1 MGPLGAAYTTEYEN
15 LAFHPGS
22 TRTNFSAVATK
33 AGQIGSLGQRGTAAP
48 GLRHLGLST
57 NVAWAISLPAVP
69 ATGLS
74 PFRALLLNPRPTR
87 RTGGIMIGLIRAAI
101 IGASLVFGLISA
113 QAADKPFKR
122 DDLADSAIKLEAQI
136 KTEAGAINKS
146 ATALR
151 SDADAAFRR
160 NDMRT
165 GLQILGQIAATTPE
179 DGGNWLRLARTIFQI
194 RPATSSEQTFLLE
207 RASTAAYIAYQ
218 RAANASDEANALAL
232 LGRAMAE
239 RKLWR
244 PALDALRL
252 SLDLREVA
260 DVRASYEKMRDEH
273 GFRLLDYTIDSDSAS
288 PRACFQFSE
297 ELARRTDFTPFVAL
311 AGNDKPALS
320 SEGKQLCV
328 DGLKHGE
335 RYNINLRAG
344 LPSTVREGLP
354 KSAEFNV
361 YVRDRKPFVRFTGRA
376 YVLPRTG
383 QRGIPLV
390 SVNTPSVAVEVFRI
404 GDRNLINTVVDGDFQ
419 RSLSRYELSNLG
431 DERGVKVWSGQLAT
445 AMTLNQDVTTAFPVD
460 EAIGTM
466 LPGVYVMIA
475 TAKGPGSD
483 TGDDDGGL
491 ATQWF
496 IVSDLGLT
504 AFSGNDGIHVFVNS
518 LASTDAVARA
528 EVRLVARNNE
538 ILATRT
544 TDDSGHAVFEAGLAR
559 GEGGL
564 SPAMLTVST
573 DKADYAFLSLKSSA
587 FDLSD
592 RGVAGRAAPAAAD
605 AFVYA
610 ERGVYRSNE
619 TVYLTALLRD
629 GQGNAV
635 SGGPLTLVVERP
647 DGVEFRRAV
656 LPDQGAGGRTLA
668 VALNSAVPAGTWR
681 VRAFTDPKGNS
692 VGETTFMV
700 EDYIPER
707 IDFDVTAKEKQIK
720 VDAPAELKVDGH
732 FLYGAP
738 ASDLQLEGDML
749 VATAAERPGFPGYQ
763 FGVDD
768 EENASNER
776 TPIEDL
782 PETDTNGAARFPV
795 SLPTAPTSTRP
806 QEAQIFIRMAEA
818 GGRAVERKIVLP
830 VTPTSAMIGVKP
842 LFGENNV
849 AEGDKAAFDVVFVSA
864 DGRPLARDGLR
875 YELLKIETRY
885 QWYRQNSSWEFE
897 PVKSTSRV
905 ADGDLVVMADHPARI
920 ILSPQ
925 PGRYRLDVKTTETDG
940 PLTSV
945 QFDVGWYSDGSAD
958 SPDLLET
965 SIDKP
970 EYQSG
975 DTMVVSVNARTAG
988 KLTINVL
995 GDRLLTTQTIDVK
1008 QGTAQVRIQV
1018 GKDWGSGAYV
1028 VATLRRPLDAAAS
1041 RMPGRAIG
1049 LKWFG
1054 IDKKARTL
1062 QVNLSPPALVRPN
1075 STLKLPVKLTG
1086 LSPGEDAKVVVAAV
1100 DVGILNLTNYKPPA
1114 PDDYYLGQ
1122 RRLTA
1127 EIRDVYGQLID
1138 GMQGTR
1144 GQLKTGGDS
1153 AGAEL
1158 QGSPPTQKPLALYS
1172 GIVTVAAD
1180 GTAEISFNIPEF
1192 AGTARVMAIAWTATK
1207 LGRATIDVT
1216 VRDPVVLT
1224 TTLPRFLLTGDHGT
1238 MSIDLDNVEG
1248 APGDYAVNVKASGPV
1263 KVSGRAQ
1270 PSVKLAAKQ
1279 RSSMSLGLDA
1289 GGAGTAAL
1297 DVDIKGPNG
1306 MSLTRHYALDVKA
1319 ATQVL
1324 TRRSVRTLAKGES
1337 LTLTSDMFSDLVDG
1351 TGTVSI
1357 SANLSAALDAA
1368 TILKALD
1375 RYPYGCS
1382 EQITSRAMPL
1392 LYVNDLAAGAHLAM
1406 DTTIDQRIRDAID
1419 RLLARQGSNGSFG
1432 LWSAGGDDAWLDA
1445 YVTDFLTRAREKG
1458 FAVPDVLFRS
1468 ALDRIRNS
1476 VVNSEEPEKDGGRN
1490 LAYGLYV
1497 LARNGTA
1504 PIGDLRYLA
1513 DTKLNN
1519 LATPIAKAQLAAA
1532 LALVGDKARA
1542 ERVYA
1547 AAVDSLAPKPVIEFG
1562 RADYGSALRDAAALV
1577 SLAGEGNAPKATLMQ
1592 AVSRV
1597 EAARGL
1603 SPYTSTQENAWL
1615 VLAARALAKET
1626 MALDFDG
1633 APIKTA
1639 LYRSYKAAEMAGK
1652 PIRIT
1657 NTGDAPIQTVVSV
1670 GGSPKT
1676 PEPPVANGFNIER
1689 NYFTLDGKPAD
1700 VSKVKQ
1706 NDRFAVV
1713 LKITEAKPEFGHI
1726 MVSDY
1731 LPAGFEIDNP
1741 HIVSSGD
1748 TGTLS
1753 WIEDGEEPENT
1764 EFRDDRFTAAI
1775 DRTANDNAIFTVAYV
1790 VRAVSPGKY
1799 VLPQAYVEDMYN
1811 PSRYGRTGT
1820 GSVEVRSA
1828 K

>member
-1 MGPLGAAYTTEYEN
+1 
-15 LAFHPGS
+15 
-22 TRTNFSAVATK
+22 
-33 AGQIGSLGQRGTAAP
+33 
-48 GLRHLGLST
+48 
-57 NVAWAISLPAVP
+57 
-69 ATGLS
+69 
-74 PFRALLLNPRPTR
+74 
-87 RTGGIMIGLIRAAI
+87 MIGLVRAAL
-101 IGASLVFGLISA
+101 IGATLAFGLISA

-136 KTEAGAINKS
+136 KTEAGAVNKS
-146 ATALR
+146 GAALKA
-151 SDADAAFRR
+151 DADTAFRR

-165 GLQILGQIAATTPE
+165 GLQILGQIAATAP
-179 DGGNWLRLARTIFQI
+179 DDSGNWLKLARTIFQI
-194 RPATSSEQTFLLE
+194 KPANGNEQTFLLE

-218 RAANASDEANALAL
+218 RAANAGDEADALAV
-232 LGRAMAE
+232 LGRALSD

-244 PALDALRL
+244 PSLDALRL

-260 DVRASYEKMRDEH
+260 DVRVQYEKMRDEH
-273 GFRLLDYTIDSDSAS
+273 GFRLLDYTIDSDSVS

-297 ELARRTDFTPFVAL
+297 ELAKRTDFTPFVAL
-311 AGNDKPALS
+311 AGNDKPALT

-344 LPSTVREGLP
+344 LPSTVKEGLP

-361 YVRDRKPFVRFTGRA
+361 YIRDRKPFVRFTGRA

-383 QRGIPLV
+383 QRGIPVV
-390 SVNTPSVAVEVFRI
+390 SVNTPSVSINVFRI
-404 GDRNLINTVVDGDFQ
+404 GDRNLINAVIDGNFQ
-419 RSLSRYELSNLG
+419 RALSRYELSTLG
-431 DERGVKVWSGQLAT
+431 DERGVKVWTGQLAT

-460 EAIGTM
+460 EALGTM
-466 LPGVYVMIA
+466 QPGVYVMTA
-475 TAKGPGSD
+475 AAKGPGSD
-483 TGDDDGGL
+483 AGDDEGGES

-496 IVSDLGLT
+496 IVSDLGLA

-518 LASTDAVARA
+518 LASTEAIAKA

-538 ILATRT
+538 ILATRK

-592 RGVAGRAAPAAAD
+592 RGVAGRAVPAGAD

-629 GQGNAV
+629 GLGNAI
-635 SGGPLTLVVERP
+635 SSGPLTLVIERP
-647 DGVEFRRAV
+647 DGVEFRRTV
-656 LPDQGAGGRTLA
+656 LQDQGAGGRTLA

-707 IDFDVTAKEKQIK
+707 IDFAVTSKDKQIK
-720 VDAPAELKVDGH
+720 VDAPVELKVDGH

-738 ASDLQLEGDML
+738 ASALQLEGDML
-749 VATAAERPGFPGYQ
+749 VATADERPGFPGYQ
-763 FGVDD
+763 FGVAD

-776 TPIEDL
+776 TPIESL
-782 PETDTNGAARFPV
+782 PETDANGVATFPV
-795 SLPTAPTSTRP
+795 SLAKPPTSTRP
-806 QEAQIFIRMAEA
+806 QEAQIFVRMAEA

-830 VTPTSAMIGVKP
+830 VAPTSAMIGVKP
-842 LFGENNV
+842 LFGDKNV
-849 AEGDKAAFDVVFVSA
+849 AEGDKAAFDVVFVSP
-864 DGRPLARDGLR
+864 DGKSLARDGLR
-875 YELLKIETRY
+875 YELLKLESRY

-897 PVKSTSRV
+897 PVKSTKRV
-905 ADGDLVVMADHPARI
+905 ADGDLTVAANEPARI
-920 ILSPQ
+920 TLAPQ
-925 PGRYRLDVKTTETDG
+925 PGRYRLDVKSADADG

-945 QFDVGWYSDGSAD
+945 QFDVGWYSEGGAD
-958 SPDLLET
+958 TPDLLET

-975 DTMVVSVNARTAG
+975 DTMVVSVNARSAG
-988 KLTINVL
+988 KLTVNVL
-995 GDRLLTTQTIDVK
+995 GDRLLMTQTTDVK
-1008 QGTAQVRIQV
+1008 EGTAQVKIPV

-1028 VATLRRPLDAAAS
+1028 VATLRRPLDAAAQ

-1062 QVNLSPPALVRPN
+1062 QVNLTPPALVRPN
-1075 STLKLPVKLTG
+1075 TTMKLPVKLTG
-1086 LSPGEDAKVVVAAV
+1086 LNPGEDAKVVVAAV

-1127 EIRDVYGQLID
+1127 EIRDLYGQLID

-1153 AGAEL
+1153 GGAEL
-1158 QGSPPTQKPLALYS
+1158 QGSPPSQKPLALYS
-1172 GIVTVAAD
+1172 GIVTVAAN
-1180 GTAEISFNIPEF
+1180 GTAEISFDIPEF
-1192 AGTARVMAIAWTATK
+1192 AGTARVMAVAWTATK
-1207 LGRATIDVT
+1207 LGRATVDVT

-1224 TTLPRFLLTGDHGT
+1224 GTLPRFLLNGDHGT
-1238 MSIDLDNVEG
+1238 MSFDLDNVEG
-1248 APGDYAVNVKASGPV
+1248 APGDYAISVKTSGPV
-1263 KVSGRAQ
+1263 KVSGNPVTSA
-1270 PSVKLAAKQ
+1270 KLAAKQ
-1279 RSSMSLGLDA
+1279 RTSMSLALDA
-1289 GGAGTAAL
+1289 AGAGTATL
-1297 DVDIKGPNG
+1297 DVDINGPNG
-1306 MSLTRHYALDVKA
+1306 LTLARHYALDVKP

-1337 LTLTSDMFSDLVDG
+1337 LTLTSDMFSDLVVG
-1351 TGTVSI
+1351 TGTVSV
-1357 SANLSAALDAA
+1357 SASLSSALDAA

-1406 DTTIDQRIRDAID
+1406 DTAIDQRIRDAID

-1432 LWSAGGDDAWLDA
+1432 LWSAGGDDPWLDA

-1458 FAVPDVLFRS
+1458 FTVPDVLFRS

-1476 VVNSEEPEKDGGRN
+1476 VVNAEEPEKNGGKN

-1547 AAVDSLAPKPVIEFG
+1547 AAADSLAPKPALEFG
-1562 RADYGSALRDAAALV
+1562 RVDYGSALRDAAALV

-1603 SPYTSTQENAWL
+1603 SSYTSTQENAWL
-1615 VLAARALAKET
+1615 VLASRALANET
-1626 MALDFDG
+1626 MALDVDG
-1633 APIKTA
+1633 NPIKTA
-1639 LYRSYKAAEMAGK
+1639 LYRSYKAAEMSGK
-1652 PIRIT
+1652 PVKIT

-1670 GGSPKT
+1670 GGSPMT
-1676 PEPPVANGFNIER
+1676 PEPAASNGFKIER

-1700 VSKVKQ
+1700 VAKVKQ

-1726 MVSDY
+1726 MVADY

-1741 HIVSSGD
+1741 HLVSSGD

-1753 WIEDGEEPENT
+1753 WIEDGEEPQNT

-1775 DRTANDNAIFTVAYV
+1775 DRAANDKSIFTVAYV

-1820 GSVEVRSA
+1820 GSIEVRSA

>member
-1 MGPLGAAYTTEYEN
+1 
-15 LAFHPGS
+15 
-22 TRTNFSAVATK
+22 
-33 AGQIGSLGQRGTAAP
+33 
-48 GLRHLGLST
+48 
-57 NVAWAISLPAVP
+57 
-69 ATGLS
+69 
-74 PFRALLLNPRPTR
+74 
-87 RTGGIMIGLIRAAI
+87 MIGLVRAATLC
-101 IGASLVFGLISA
+101 ATLAFGLVAA
-113 QAADKPFKR
+113 QAADKAFKR

-136 KTEAGAINKS
+136 KSEAGPVAKSS
-146 ATALR
+146 ATLKT
-151 SDADAAFRR
+151 DADAAFKR
-160 NDMRT
+160 NDFRT
-165 GLQILGQIAATTPE
+165 GLQILGQIAATSP
-179 DGGNWLRLARTIFQI
+179 DDSGNWLRLARTIFQI
-194 RPATSSEQTFLLE
+194 RPANYSEQTFLLE

-218 RAANASDEANALAL
+218 RAANAGDEADALAV
-232 LGRAMAE
+232 LGRAMSE

-244 PALDALRL
+244 PALDSLRL

-260 DVRASYEKMRDEH
+260 EVRGQYEKMRDEH
-273 GFRLLDYTIDSDSAS
+273 GFRLLDYTVDSDSAS

-297 ELARRTDFTPFVAL
+297 DLAKRTDFAPFVAL
-311 AGNDKPALS
+311 AGNDKPALT

-344 LPSTVREGLP
+344 LPSTVKETLP

-390 SVNTPSVAVEVFRI
+390 SVNTPAVAVNVFRI
-404 GDRNLINTVVDGDFQ
+404 GDRNLINTVIDSDFQ
-419 RSLSRYELSNLG
+419 QALSRYELSSLG
-431 DERGVKVWSGQLAT
+431 DERGVKVWSGELAT
-445 AMTLNQDVTTAFPVD
+445 AITLNQDVTTAFPVD
-460 EAIGTM
+460 EALGV
-466 LPGVYVMIA
+466 LQPGVYVMTA
-475 TAKGPGSD
+475 AAKGPGSD
-483 TGDDDGGL
+483 DDGQL

-518 LASTDAVARA
+518 LASTDAVAKA

-538 ILATRT
+538 ILATRK
-544 TDDSGHAVFEAGLAR
+544 TDDSGHVLFEAGLAR

-564 SPAMLTVST
+564 SPAMLTVTS
-573 DKADYAFLSLKSSA
+573 DKADYAFLSLKTNA

-592 RGVAGRAAPAAAD
+592 RGVSGRTVPAGAD

-635 SGGPLTLVVERP
+635 TGGPLTLVIERP

-656 LPDQGAGGRTLA
+656 LADQGAGGRSLA
-668 VALNSAVPAGTWR
+668 VPLNSAVPTGTWR
-681 VRAFTDPKGNS
+681 VRAFTDPKGAS

-700 EDYIPER
+700 EDYVPER
-707 IDFDVTAKEKQIK
+707 LEFELSAKEKQIK
-720 VDAPAELKVDGH
+720 ADLPVELKVDGH

-738 ASDLQLEGDML
+738 ASGLQLEGDML
-749 VATAAERPGFPGYQ
+749 VAPAAERPGFAGYQ
-763 FGVDD
+763 FGVAD
-768 EENASNER
+768 EETSSNER
-776 TPIEDL
+776 TPIENL
-782 PETDTNGAARFPV
+782 PEADGKGVAIFPV
-795 SLPTAPTSTRP
+795 SLAKPPTSTRA

-818 GGRAVERKIVLP
+818 GGRAVERKLVLP
-830 VTPTSAMIGVKP
+830 VAPSVAMIGVKP
-842 LFGENNV
+842 LFGDKSV
-849 AEGDKAAFDVVFVSA
+849 AEGDKAAFDVVFVSP
-864 DGRPLARDGLR
+864 DGKTLARDGLR
-875 YELLKIETRY
+875 YELLKIESRY
-885 QWYRQNSSWEFE
+885 QWYRQNSSWEYE
-897 PVKSTSRV
+897 PVKSTKRV
-905 ADGDLVVMADHPARI
+905 ADGDLTIAADKPTRVT
-920 ILSPQ
+920 LSPQ
-925 PGRYRLDVKTTETDG
+925 PGRYRLDVKSTEADG

-945 QFDVGWYSDGSAD
+945 QFDVGWYSDGNAD
-958 SPDLLET
+958 TPDLLET

-975 DTMVVSVNARTAG
+975 DTMLVSVNARSAG

-995 GDRLLTTQTIDVK
+995 GDRLLTTQTTDVK
-1008 QGTAQVRIQV
+1008 EGTTQIKIPV
-1018 GKDWGSGAYV
+1018 GKDWGTGAYV
-1028 VATLRRPLDAAAS
+1028 VATLRRPLDAAAL

-1049 LKWFG
+1049 IKWFG
-1054 IDKKARTL
+1054 IDKKSRTI
-1062 QVNLSPPALVRPN
+1062 QVSLSPPALVRPN
-1075 STLKLPVKLTG
+1075 TTLKLPVKLSG
-1086 LSPGEDAKVVVAAV
+1086 LTPGEDAKIVVAAV

-1127 EIRDVYGQLID
+1127 EIRDLYGQLID

-1144 GQLKTGGDS
+1144 GQLKTGGDT
-1153 AGAEL
+1153 AGEL

-1180 GTAEISFNIPEF
+1180 GTAEISFDIPEF
-1192 AGTARVMAIAWTATK
+1192 AGTARVMAVAWTATK
-1207 LGRATIDVT
+1207 LGRATTDVT

-1224 TTLPRFLLTGDHGT
+1224 ATLPRFLLNGDHGT
-1238 MSIDLDNVEG
+1238 MSFDLDNVEG
-1248 APGDYAVNVKASGPV
+1248 PPGDYTINVKTAGPV
-1263 KVSGRAQ
+1263 KVSGNPATT
-1270 PSVKLAAKQ
+1270 VKLAAKQ
-1279 RSSMSLGLDA
+1279 RTSMSLALDA
-1289 GGAGTAAL
+1289 GGAGTANL

-1306 MSLTRHYALDVKA
+1306 LTLARHYALDVKA
-1319 ATQVL
+1319 ATQIL
-1324 TRRSVRTLAKGES
+1324 ARRSIRTLAKGES
-1337 LTLTSDMFSDLVDG
+1337 LTLTTDMFSDLVPG
-1351 TGTVSI
+1351 TGGVS
-1357 SANLSAALDAA
+1357 LSVGLSTALDAA

-1375 RYPYGCS
+1375 RYPHGCS

-1406 DTTIDQRIRDAID
+1406 DTEVDQRIKDSID

-1468 ALDRIRNS
+1468 ALERIRNS
-1476 VVNSEEPEKDGGRN
+1476 VVNANEPEKDGGRD

-1532 LALVGDKARA
+1532 LALVGDKGRA

-1547 AAVDSLAPKPVIEFG
+1547 AAVDSLAPKPALEFG
-1562 RADYGSALRDAAALV
+1562 RVDYGSALRDAAALV
-1577 SLAGEGNAPKATLMQ
+1577 SLASEGNAPRATLTQ
-1592 AVSRV
+1592 AVARV
-1597 EAARGL
+1597 EVARGL
-1603 SPYTSTQENAWL
+1603 TPYTSTQENAWL
-1615 VLAARALAKET
+1615 VLASRALSKET
-1626 MALDFDG
+1626 MTLDLDG

-1639 LYRSYKAAEMAGK
+1639 LYRSYKAAEMMGK
-1652 PIRIT
+1652 PIKIT
-1657 NTGDAPIQTVVSV
+1657 NTGDAPVQAVVSV
-1670 GGSPKT
+1670 SGSPIT
-1676 PEPPVANGFNIER
+1676 PEPAASNGFKIER

-1700 VSKVKQ
+1700 VAKAKQ

-1741 HIVSSGD
+1741 HLVSSGD
-1748 TGTLS
+1748 TGTLD

-1775 DRTANDNAIFTVAYV
+1775 DRAGDSNAVFTVAYV

-1820 GSVEVRSA
+1820 GSVEVRPA

>member
-1 MGPLGAAYTTEYEN
+1 
-15 LAFHPGS
+15 
-22 TRTNFSAVATK
+22 
-33 AGQIGSLGQRGTAAP
+33 
-48 GLRHLGLST
+48 
-57 NVAWAISLPAVP
+57 
-69 ATGLS
+69 
-74 PFRALLLNPRPTR
+74 
-87 RTGGIMIGLIRAAI
+87 MIGLVRAATLCATLAL
-101 IGASLVFGLISA
+101 GLVTA
-113 QAADKPFKR
+113 QAADKAFKR

-136 KTEAGAINKS
+136 KSEAGPVAKS
-146 ATALR
+146 GATLR
-151 SDADAAFRR
+151 SDADTAFKR
-160 NDMRT
+160 NDFRA

-179 DGGNWLRLARTIFQI
+179 DSGNWLRLARTIFQI
-194 RPATSSEQTFLLE
+194 RPATTSEQTFFLE

-218 RAANASDEANALAL
+218 RAGNAGDEADALAV
-232 LGRAMAE
+232 LGRALSE

-244 PALDALRL
+244 PALDSLRL
-252 SLDLREVA
+252 SLDMREVA
-260 DVRASYEKMRDEH
+260 DVRGQYEKMRDEH
-273 GFRLLDYTIDSDSAS
+273 GFRLMDYTVDSDSAS

-297 ELARRTDFTPFVAL
+297 ELAKRTDFAPYLAL
-311 AGNDKPALS
+311 AGTDKPALT

-344 LPSTVREGLP
+344 LPSTVKEGLP
-354 KSAEFNV
+354 KSAEFNI

-390 SVNTPSVAVEVFRI
+390 SVNTPAVSVNVFRI
-404 GDRNLINTVVDGDFQ
+404 GDRNLINTVIDSDFQ
-419 RSLSRYELSNLG
+419 RSLSRYELSSLG
-431 DERGVKVWSGQLAT
+431 DERGVKVWTGELTTAT
-445 AMTLNQDVTTAFPVD
+445 TLNQEVTTAFPVD
-460 EAIGTM
+460 QALGD
-466 LPGVYVMIA
+466 LQPGVYVM
-475 TAKGPGSD
+475 TAAPKMPGSD
-483 TGDDDGGL
+483 DDNQL

-496 IVSDLGLT
+496 IVSDLGIT

-518 LASTDAVARA
+518 LASTDAVGKA
-528 EVRLVARNNE
+528 EVRLIARNNE
-538 ILATRT
+538 ILATRK
-544 TDDSGHAVFEAGLAR
+544 TDESGHVLFETGLAR

-564 SPAMLTVST
+564 SPAMLTVSGEKT
-573 DKADYAFLSLKSSA
+573 DYAFLSLKSSA

-592 RGVAGRAAPAAAD
+592 RGVKGREVPEGAD

-635 SGGPLTLVVERP
+635 TGGPLTLVIERP

-656 LPDQGAGGRTLA
+656 LADQGAGGRSLA
-668 VALNSAVPAGTWR
+668 VPLNSAVPTGTWR
-681 VRAFTDPKGNS
+681 VRAFIDPKGAS

-700 EDYIPER
+700 EDYVPDR
-707 IDFDVTAKEKQIK
+707 IEFDLTSKDKLIK
-720 VDAPAELKVDGH
+720 ADAPVELRVDGH

-738 ASDLQLEGDML
+738 ASGLQLEGDML
-749 VATAAERPGFPGYQ
+749 VAPAAERPGFAGYQ
-763 FGVDD
+763 FGVAD
-768 EENASNER
+768 EETTSNER
-776 TPIEDL
+776 TPIENL
-782 PETDTNGAARFPV
+782 PEANANGVATFPV
-795 SLPTAPTSTRP
+795 SLAKQPTSTRP

-818 GGRAVERKIVLP
+818 GGRAVERKLVLP
-830 VTPTSAMIGVKP
+830 VAPAAAIIGIKP
-842 LFGENNV
+842 LFGDKSV
-849 AEGDKAAFDVVFVSA
+849 PEGDRADFDVIFA
-864 DGRPLARDGLR
+864 GPDGKTLARDGLR
-875 YELLKIETRY
+875 YELLKLESRY
-885 QWYRQNSSWEFE
+885 QWYRQNSYWEYE
-897 PVKSTSRV
+897 PVKSTTRV
-905 ADGDLVVMADHPARI
+905 ADGDLAIAADKPSRI
-920 ILSPQ
+920 TLSPQ
-925 PGRYRLDVKTTETDG
+925 PGRYRLDVKSNEVDG
-940 PLTSV
+940 PVTSV

-958 SPDLLET
+958 TPDLLET

-988 KLTINVL
+988 KLTVNVL
-995 GDRLLTTQTIDVK
+995 GDRLLTTQTIDVR
-1008 QGTAQVRIQV
+1008 QGTAQVKIPV
-1018 GKDWGSGAYV
+1018 GKDWGTGAYV
-1028 VATLRRPLDAAAS
+1028 VATLRRPLDAAAL

-1062 QVNLSPPALVRPN
+1062 EVKLSPPALVRPN
-1075 STLKLPVKLTG
+1075 SSLRIPVKLGG
-1086 LSPGEDAKVVVAAV
+1086 LNPGEDAKVVIAAV

-1122 RRLTA
+1122 RQMSA
-1127 EIRDVYGQLID
+1127 EIRDLYGQLID

-1144 GQLKTGGDS
+1144 GQIKSGGD

-1180 GTAEISFNIPEF
+1180 GTAEINFDIPEF
-1192 AGTARVMAIAWTATK
+1192 AGTARVMAVAWTATK
-1207 LGRATIDVT
+1207 LGRATTDVT

-1224 TTLPRFLLTGDHGT
+1224 ATLPRFLLNGDHGT
-1238 MSIDLDNVEG
+1238 MSFDIDNVEG
-1248 APGDYAVNVKASGPV
+1248 AAGDYTINVKASGPV
-1263 KVSGRAQ
+1263 TVSGNPATI
-1270 PSVKLAAKQ
+1270 VKLAAKQ
-1279 RSSMSLGLDA
+1279 RSSMSLSLDA
-1289 GGAGTAAL
+1289 GGAGTAQL
-1297 DVDIKGPNG
+1297 DVDIKGPEG
-1306 MSLTRHYALDVKA
+1306 LTLARHYALDVKA
-1319 ATQVL
+1319 ATQIL
-1324 TRRSVRTLAKGES
+1324 ARRSIRTLAKGES
-1337 LTLTSDMFSDLVDG
+1337 LTLTADMFSDLVPG
-1351 TGTVSI
+1351 TGSVS
-1357 SANLSAALDAA
+1357 LSAGLSTALDAA

-1375 RYPYGCS
+1375 RYPHGCS

-1406 DTTIDQRIRDAID
+1406 DTEVDQRIKDSID

-1458 FAVPDVLFRS
+1458 FAVPDVLFKN

-1476 VVNSEEPEKDGGRN
+1476 VVNANEPEKDGGRN

-1497 LARNGTA
+1497 LARNGAA

-1513 DTKLNN
+1513 DTKLSD
-1519 LATPIAKAQLAAA
+1519 LATPIAKSQLAAA
-1532 LALVGDKARA
+1532 LALVGDRNRA

-1547 AAVDSLAPKPVIEFG
+1547 AALDSLAPKPVLEFG
-1562 RADYGSALRDAAALV
+1562 RTDYGSALRDAAALV
-1577 SLAGEGNAPKATLMQ
+1577 SLAGEGNAPRATLTQ
-1592 AVSRV
+1592 AVMRV

-1603 SPYTSTQENAWL
+1603 TPYTSTQENAWM

-1626 MALDFDG
+1626 LTLDLDG
-1633 APIKTA
+1633 QAVKTA
-1639 LYRSYKAAEMAGK
+1639 LYRSYKAAEMANK
-1652 PIRIT
+1652 PIKIT
-1657 NTGDAPIQTVVSV
+1657 NTGDAPVQAVVSV
-1670 GGSPKT
+1670 SGSPIT
-1676 PEPPVANGFNIER
+1676 PEPAASNGFKIER
-1689 NYFTLDGKPAD
+1689 NYFTLDGKPTD
-1700 VSKVKQ
+1700 ISKTRQ

-1713 LKITEAKPEFGHI
+1713 LKVTEAKPEFGHI

-1731 LPAGFEIDNP
+1731 LPAGLEIDNP
-1741 HIVSSGD
+1741 HLVSSGD
-1748 TGTLS
+1748 TGTLD

-1775 DRTANDNAIFTVAYV
+1775 DRATDSKAVFTVAYV
-1790 VRAVSPGKY
+1790 VRAVTPGKY

-1820 GSVEVRSA
+1820 GTVEVRAA